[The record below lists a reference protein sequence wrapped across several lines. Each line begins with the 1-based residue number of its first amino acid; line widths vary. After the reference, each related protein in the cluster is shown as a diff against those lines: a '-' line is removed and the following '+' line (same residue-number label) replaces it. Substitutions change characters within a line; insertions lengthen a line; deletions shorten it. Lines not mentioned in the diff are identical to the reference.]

1 MTIAATRWKS
11 RAATPPKPRSMV
23 TIPRKLKWIAM
34 RIVAMRIPLRWRW
47 ALLVG
52 SAVSLSIAVLTLLVL
67 DMERASWEQNMD
79 RQARLLVDRLAD
91 EVKLPMLSGNRVQ
104 VQLLLDRFV
113 DQVPD
118 AAAADVRWADGKR
131 DQVGKALFPPRLP
144 TLAGSHA
151 TTSRLALEGLWF
163 GRSISYA
170 KADLGAVAVAFSDS
184 TWRQL
189 AKKMTM
195 ELLLASMLVLLVAMV
210 AVFWLAGRMS
220 RPMELLAEGSKLVA
234 GGDFTIR
241 LPADSRDEI
250 GDAMREFNRM
260 VGELEHKS
268 KMRDELGRYLHPELL
283 ESVFDRRQERPESE
297 RMEVTVLFADMV
309 SFTPFS
315 QHADTSEVIATL
327 NQYFGLFT
335 SVIAHFGGHVDKFIG
350 DAVMA
355 VFNHPH
361 RDENHPLQA
370 AMAALAMV
378 ECCRRLH
385 LKRPGD
391 GEEVAFR
398 VGLNRGE
405 VIVGNIGTGER
416 LEFTVIGDAVNV
428 ASRME
433 GLGCGNQ
440 VIASASSFAGFD
452 HRFTLKE
459 LGMKQVKGVDAP
471 LLCVQVAT
479 DDPALLQRINA
490 AVDQAFAAQFGTNHR
505 ELLADG

>member
-1 MTIAATRWKS
+1 MMIAATQCQPRN
-11 RAATPPKPRSMV
+11 ATPPKPLPM
-23 TIPRKLKWIAM
+23 TMIQKLEKM
-34 RIVAMRIPLRWRW
+34 IVRMTNVRIPLRWRW

-52 SAVSLSIAVLTLLVL
+52 ATVALSIGVLTLLVL
-67 DMERASWEQNMD
+67 DVERTSWEQNKNT
-79 RQARLLVDRLAD
+79 QAVLLVDRLSD
-91 EVKLPMLSGNRVQ
+91 EIKLPMLSGNRVQ

-118 AAAADVRWADGKR
+118 VTTIHLHWLSGKTDHVGTADT
-131 DQVGKALFPPRLP
+131 PPQ
-144 TLAGSHA
+144 LAVLASLGA
-151 TTSRLALEGLWF
+151 TTSRLALDGLWF

-170 KADLGAVAVAFSDS
+170 KANLGSVAIAFSDI
-184 TWRQL
+184 TWQQL
-189 AKKMTM
+189 ARKMTM
-195 ELLLASMLVLLVAMV
+195 ELLLVSFLVLLVAMV

-220 RPMELLAEGSKLVA
+220 KPMELLAQGSQLVA

-241 LPADSRDEI
+241 LPTDSNDEI
-250 GDAMREFNRM
+250 GDAMHAFNHM
-260 VGELEHKS
+260 VDELEHKS
-268 KMRDELGRYLHPELL
+268 KMRNDLGRYLHPELL
-283 ESVFDRRQERPESE
+283 SSVFDDHRHGPTSE

-309 SFTPFS
+309 RFTPFS
-315 QHADTSEVIATL
+315 QHADTAEVIETL
-327 NQYFGLFT
+327 NSFFGLFN
-335 SVIAHFGGHVDKFIG
+335 SVITYFGGHVDKFIG

-361 RDENHPLQA
+361 RDDNHPLQA

-398 VGLNRGE
+398 VGINRGE

-433 GLGCGNQ
+433 GLGSGNQ
-440 VIASASSFAGFD
+440 VVASACSFDGYD
-452 HRFTLKE
+452 HRFTLQD
-459 LGMKQVKGVDAP
+459 LGVKQVKGVAEP
-471 LLCVQVAT
+471 MLCVQLST
-479 DDPALLQRINA
+479 SDPELLQQIDA
-490 AVDQAFAAQFGTNHR
+490 AVDGAFSAQFGANH
-505 ELLADG
+505 EEILSSG